1 MNLPLRHAV
10 REASPWIVWLARLG
24 FLAKAAVYV
33 IVGGLAAR
41 LAFGMG
47 GGRTTDSSGA
57 LAAILAQPFGRFV
70 LAAVAAGLFGYAA
83 WLVLAAALDPEG
95 RGSDLW
101 GWMKR
106 LGAAA
111 RGLAHGALAGQ
122 ALLMVLGTRTRRGH
136 AVREW
141 TAWFLSAPLGAWMV
155 GLAGAFVIGY
165 GAYQFYRVFGADL
178 AKHLD
183 LSRIGAGLARWAVRF
198 GRFGIAARG
207 LVFCVIGFFL
217 IQAAL
222 RYDPRQAKGVADALR
237 SLATR
242 SDPPWLLGAV
252 AVGLVSYGL
261 YEMFEAR
268 YRRIRAA

>member
-1 MNLPLRHAV
+1 MNLPLRRAA
-10 REASPWIVWLARLG
+10 REASPWIVRLARLG

-33 IVGGLAAR
+33 IVGGVAAR
-41 LAFGMG
+41 VAFGLDDSF
-47 GGRTTDSSGA
+47 TDTRGA
-57 LAAILAQPFGRFV
+57 LVTILGQPFGQLL
-70 LAAVAAGLFGYAA
+70 LAAVAIGLFGYAT
-83 WLVLAAALDPEG
+83 WLVLAAVLDPEG
-95 RGSDLW
+95 RGSDLK
-101 GWMKR
+101 GWLKR
-106 LGAAA
+106 IGAAA
-111 RGLAHGALAGQ
+111 RGLMHGALAAQ
-122 ALLMVLGTRTRRGH
+122 ALLMALGERTRRGN
-136 AVREW
+136 ALREW
-141 TAWFLSAPLGAWMV
+141 TAWFLSAPLGVWMV
-155 GLAGAFVIGY
+155 GLAGAFVMGY

-183 LSRIGAGLARWAVRF
+183 LSRVGATLARWAIRF

-207 LVFCVIGFFL
+207 LIFSVIGFFL

-222 RYDPRQAKGVADALR
+222 RYDPRQAKGVVEALR
-237 SLATR
+237 TLTTR